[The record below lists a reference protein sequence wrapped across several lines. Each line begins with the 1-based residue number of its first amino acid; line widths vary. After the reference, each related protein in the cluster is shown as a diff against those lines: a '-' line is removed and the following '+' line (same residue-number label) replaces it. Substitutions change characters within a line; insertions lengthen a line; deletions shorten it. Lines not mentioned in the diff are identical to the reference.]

1 MSKAKP
7 DAGARGPTRRTLVKG
22 GVVAGWAVPLAG
34 LGPRGAPLLDD
45 PKDVLRALLARNHE
59 MRPDF
64 FHGLSNHVS
73 MGLYS
78 LDALGGGAAQMRAFF
93 AETWPSLEPLPTAPG
108 PDVTPETWTSL
119 LGRRDALPGFRRL
132 FAAELAA
139 RGTAEVLRRTLP
151 TLLPGVATGL
161 FHALIRTGYGV
172 RFGDQTEV
180 ADGLSYWAT
189 AYAPLAPLPPPGREA
204 EPDALLGRLH
214 DGQQLARRYLAGRN
228 LYEKMRAASALA
240 GFNEVVGALKV
251 TPATFPRLAATALRL
266 YVATRDF
273 SALHMVTATHAIRQ
287 LLPFVD
293 SEPRAVQQLWQAYVA
308 AYVVMGTP
316 AFASP
321 GGGEPPTWT
330 ELARKAA
337 ASTDAHDLKLVDIAR
352 EEESVHRERE
362 PLYRRAA
369 ARRLGLV

>member
-1 MSKAKP
+1 MSKARP
-7 DAGARGPTRRTLVKG
+7 DIGARGPTRRSVVKG
-22 GVVAGWAVPLAG
+22 GVVAGWAFPLAG
-34 LGPRGAPLLDD
+34 LGPSGAPAPDG
-45 PKDVLRALLARNHE
+45 KNAVLRELLARNHE
-59 MRPDF
+59 MSPDF

-78 LDALGGGAAQMRAFF
+78 LDALGGSADQMRAFV
-93 AETWPSLEPLPTAPG
+93 AEAWPSLEPLPAAPG
-108 PDVTPETWTSL
+108 PDVTPETWTTL

-132 FAAELAA
+132 FAAEIAA

-151 TLLPGVATGL
+151 TLLPGIATGL

-172 RFGDQTEV
+172 RFGDPTEV
-180 ADGLSYWAT
+180 ADGLAYWAI
-189 AYAPLAPLPPPGREA
+189 AYAPLGPLPAAGRAA
-204 EPDALLGRLH
+204 EPAALLTRLH
-214 DGQQLARRYLAGRN
+214 DSHQLARQYLAGRN
-228 LYEKMRAASALA
+228 LYDKMRAASALA
-240 GFNEVVGALKV
+240 GFSDVVGALRV
-251 TPATFPRLAATALRL
+251 TPATLPRLAAPAVRL

-273 SALHMVTATHAIRQ
+273 TALHTVTATHAIRQ

-293 SEPRAVQQLWQAYVA
+293 SEPRAVQYLWQAYVA

-321 GGGEPPTWT
+321 GGGEPPTWA

-337 ASTDAHDLKLVDIAR
+337 ASPDAHDLKLVDIAR